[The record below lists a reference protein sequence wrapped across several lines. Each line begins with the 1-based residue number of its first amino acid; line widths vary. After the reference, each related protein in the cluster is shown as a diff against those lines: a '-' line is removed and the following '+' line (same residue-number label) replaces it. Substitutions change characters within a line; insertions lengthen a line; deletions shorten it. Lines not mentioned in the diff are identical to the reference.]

1 MKEIRK
7 RILSRKA
14 EAGVVD
20 IFYLTPESDGKNE
33 DGFEQLKLATKR
45 KALTLETFQV
55 KSKVPKEQIADL
67 SHLHGVEFDFQ
78 GMLQSTLENESEMQ
92 TEKLIKDIMRYA
104 GKQHYKMTFSKF
116 QTLMDDWF
124 SFVPKKRIKEE
135 SDIIRYLMFYSNMI
149 AKDSRFGPA
158 NYVIV
163 SAGLATRIMDLPQFV
178 YNDPNQ
184 PQLEQASGFVYR
196 VGQIGTSLEVLID
209 PNLRYNDMSV
219 ILGKNSQESSE
230 AIFYVHMDPEI
241 LNTEIVDEKT
251 LMPYNLTVLR
261 KKMVVHPT
269 ENVHLQY
276 FGFEFTDKVH
286 NVFTHLWNKL
296 FKKKDYATN
305 QKDRGNIISR

>member
-1 MKEIRK
+1 MKEIKK
-7 RILSRKA
+7 RILSRKSETA
-14 EAGVVD
+14 FVE

-33 DGFEQLKLATKR
+33 EGFEQIKLATKR
-45 KALTLETFQV
+45 KALALETFQV
-55 KSKVPKEQIADL
+55 QSRVAKEQIADL

-104 GKQHYKMTFSKF
+104 GEQHYKMTFSKF
-116 QTLMDDWF
+116 QILMDDWF

-135 SDIIRYLMFYSNMI
+135 SDIIRHLMFYSNMI
-149 AKDSRFGPA
+149 AKDSRLGPA

-163 SAGLATRIMDLPQFV
+163 SGGLATRIMDLPQFV

-184 PQLEQASGFVYR
+184 PQLEQASGFVYK

-209 PNLRYNDMSV
+209 PNLRYDDKSV
-219 ILGKNSQESSE
+219 ILGKNSQETSE
-230 AIFYVHMDPEI
+230 AIFYAHMDPEI
-241 LNTEIVDEKT
+241 LNTEIVDEKS

-261 KKMVVHPT
+261 KRMAVYPT

-276 FGFEFTDKVH
+276 FSFEFTDRTH
-286 NVFTHLWNKL
+286 NIFTHLWNKL
-296 FKKKDYATN
+296 FKKKDNATN
-305 QKDRGNIISR
+305 QKDRGNILSR